1 MPEAQ
6 MPEVQGKITLW
17 GVEVFLA
24 VADEGAISAAAKRLG
39 VSPSAISQQLS
50 VIELALGAVLL
61 DRSARPMRMTPAGAM
76 FRRHAQTIV
85 NVAAEARADLAMAD
99 MSGLTTLRLGMIED
113 FDAEVT
119 PQLLSILSG
128 DLKGCR
134 FLLETGAS
142 HRLLEQLE
150 NRALDVV
157 VAADLGQQSSDDA
170 WREVHPLLSE
180 PFLAITPKGLRHQD
194 LPLIQYTTRH
204 LMGRQIAAHLAQQNM
219 RLAHRFELDSY
230 RAILAMVAGGQ
241 GWTILPP
248 LALHHAARF
257 KAGLDVAPLPCQPLS
272 RTLSLS
278 ARSGVLR
285 DIPAQIAVNLR
296 GLITAQIVLPARAEW
311 PWLGDSLAVL

>member
-1 MPEAQ
+1 MPEA
-6 MPEVQGKITLW
+6 QGKITLW

-24 VADEGAISAAAKRLG
+24 VADEGAISGAAKRLG
-39 VSPSAISQQLS
+39 VSPSAISQQLM
-50 VIELALGAVLL
+50 VLETALGATLL
-61 DRSARPMRMTPAGAM
+61 DRSARPMLPTPAGAK

-85 NVAAEARADLAMAD
+85 NVAAEARADLGMAD

-113 FDAEVT
+113 FDAAVT
-119 PQLLSILSG
+119 PQLLSTLSQ
-128 DLKGCR
+128 DLKTCR

-150 NRALDVV
+150 NRALDVIV
-157 VAADLGQQSSDDA
+157 GADLGQDAYDDG

-180 PFLAITPKGLRHQD
+180 PFLAITPRGVAQGD
-194 LPLIQYTTRH
+194 LPLIQYTARH
-204 LMGRQIAAHLAQQNM
+204 LMGRQIAAHLARQNI

-230 RAILAMVAGGQ
+230 HAILAMVAGGH

-248 LALHHAARF
+248 LALHHAAQF
-257 KAGLDVAPLPCQPLS
+257 GMQVDVAPLPFQPLV

-285 DIPAQIAVNLR
+285 DVPAGIAVHLR
-296 GLITAQIVLPARAEW
+296 GLIAAHVIAPAQAQW
-311 PWLGDSLAVL
+311 PWLGDTLRLL